1 MRICTLIASYEDSI
15 SPYKDVDPYPD
26 PSSWMKE
33 HDWSQALLTR
43 SNALARIDELATQGF
58 DVFVNLCDGEPG
70 EDVVGIEVMQHLEEL
85 GLPFTGCGARFYANT
100 RKSLK
105 QAYSDAG
112 IGTPRYAFV
121 THASEAPGA
130 AGALRF
136 PLIVKPGHG
145 YASVGIERDSV
156 VGSAADLVPR
166 VERTIA
172 RFGEALLEEFIEGR
186 EFTVLAAEP
195 VEEGGTPV
203 VYQPLEVCFAANET
217 FKHFDLKWKDYEN
230 MSLRPSSDPAIAEK
244 LRRLGAQTF
253 SAVGA
258 SGYIRLDVRMDRDG
272 NPYVLDCNTNCG
284 IFYAPET
291 FGAADFILAS
301 EPDGHRNF
309 LRHIIR
315 CGLRRANRPIPPE
328 LSLAPSVPLPPDSQR
343 A

>member
-1 MRICTLIASYEDSI
+1 
-15 SPYKDVDPYPD
+15 
-26 PSSWMKE
+26 MKE
-33 HDWSQALLTR
+33 HAWSSALLTQK
-43 SNALARIDELATQGF
+43 NALARIDELATQGF

-70 EDVVGIEVMQHLEEL
+70 EDVVGIEVMQHLERL
-85 GLPFTGCGARFYANT
+85 GLPFTGCGSRFYGST
-100 RKSLK
+100 RRSLK

-112 IGTPRYAFV
+112 IGTPRYGFV
-121 THASEAPGA
+121 KSAKEALGVA
-130 AGALRF
+130 EGMCF

-145 YASVGIERDSV
+145 YASIGIERDSV
-156 VGSAADLVPR
+156 VTSPAELGPR

-172 RFGEALLEEFIEGR
+172 RFGEALLEEFIQGR

-217 FKHFDLKWKDYEN
+217 FKHFELKWKDYEN
-230 MSLRPSSDPAIAEK
+230 MALRPSSDPAITEK

-253 SAVGA
+253 AAVGA
-258 SGYIRLDVRMDRDG
+258 SGYVRLDVRVDRDG
-272 NPYVLDCNTNCG
+272 HPYVLDCNTNCG
-284 IFYAPET
+284 IFYAPES

-309 LRHIIR
+309 LRHILR
-315 CGLRRANRPIPPE
+315 CALRRAHRPIPPE